1 MYLSKYKCG
10 AFAYS
15 YLALTSEVSSR
26 LYKLTPTTDKRG
38 NGICA
43 VQMHPQKKKE
53 KKKKEFSRKW
63 QLSTYLWLLT
73 ITSYLA
79 FLLNKKKLNK
89 LLLQESF
96 YSTALSQGCLWQF
109 INPLIFTWFSMSQH
123 LHKSGKLQMPHTG
136 TSVGLL
142 LTISQIMLTLWKGHG

>member
-43 VQMHPQKKKE
+43 VQMHPQKKKKNL
-53 KKKKEFSRKW
+53 KKQNRNSVESDS
-63 QLSTYLWLLT
+63 STYLWLLT

-89 LLLQESF
+89 L
-96 YSTALSQGCLWQF
+96 CVW
-109 INPLIFTWFSMSQH
+109 
-123 LHKSGKLQMPHTG
+123 
-136 TSVGLL
+136 
-142 LTISQIMLTLWKGHG
+142 